1 MVKSSTIQSLYIIYN
16 STVYLLIGQNLR
28 SKGVWRN
35 KETEVKVNFESNF
48 VPNKNERVYKIH
60 FLLQGCAAQPGLL
73 GGAGKTAGCWN
84 GEAPRLDNLQ
94 KYHMRHFP
102 IDSHFHV
109 FLVPSKKIHVEY
121 FFIFRFQC
129 KALIIAELQKY
140 NNWISIEWIWRQIC
154 MLYVL
159 NGGVFVYNIFL
170 QHFLIYS
177 KY

>member
-84 GEAPRLDNLQ
+84 GEAARLDNLQ

-109 FLVPSKKIHVEY
+109 FGSIKKDSRGVLFHFPIPIQSSDYWRTAKVQQLNIHRMNMAPNLHALRAQRR
-121 FFIFRFQC
+121 RFCIQH
-129 KALIIAELQKY
+129 
-140 NNWISIEWIWRQIC
+140 
-154 MLYVL
+154 
-159 NGGVFVYNIFL
+159 FL
-170 QHFLIYS
+170 TTFLIYS